1 MKPKQ
6 RPFLILPIL
15 MKTHVKCIF
24 IFNQEKNRKKK
35 KRCEKTWK
43 GWDGGKMNLS
53 FSDKVLLDIGR
64 QNTVCVMVV
73 EYLNY

>member
-1 MKPKQ
+1 
-6 RPFLILPIL
+6 
-15 MKTHVKCIF
+15 MKTQVKCIF
-24 IFNQEKNRKKK
+24 FGNQEKNKKKK
-35 KRCEKTWK
+35 KRRWK
-43 GWDGGKMNLS
+43 NMENMEINLS